1 MRKIFLGHYV
11 LGTLLFL
18 TACESTPTR
27 YHALAEGEGQ
37 GLASPSGDARI
48 LIEVAPI
55 SLPGRVNR
63 PEIVTSG
70 ADGRVR
76 VLEFDQWAG
85 DLANE
90 VKLVLDQTL
99 WKQLGAADVYQAP
112 LPDGAAGKTPYYRL
126 NVSITQFDAVP
137 GKNATIDGTWTV
149 RRLGGEKPAICRFT
163 TVQPLPGE
171 SAAEIASALRQ
182 GVGVFAKA
190 ISLSV
195 ERLQKGSKSPC
206 ANLEMGY

>member
-1 MRKIFLGHYV
+1 M
-11 LGTLLFL
+11 LFL
-18 TACESTPTR
+18 TACRSTPTR

-90 VKLVLDQTL
+90 VVVLDQASSTTEGPPMSI
-99 WKQLGAADVYQAP
+99 KRPCPMGRR
-112 LPDGAAGKTPYYRL
+112 GKTPYYRL

-182 GVGVFAKA
+182 GVGSSPRQFPSRWKDCKKA
-190 ISLSV
+190 
-195 ERLQKGSKSPC
+195 
-206 ANLEMGY
+206 ANLPVPI